1 MIELAIPRTIFD
13 DEHNQFRESVRRF
26 YEREVAPHHAQWE
39 EEGIVPRA
47 LWKKAGEAG
56 FLCATM
62 PEEYGGVGADRIYST
77 ILMEEQ
83 AYAGFTGPGF
93 SLHSD
98 IVAPYI
104 LNYGTDEQKQK
115 WLPKMASGDV
125 IGAIAM
131 TEPGAGSDL
140 QGVKTTA
147 IRDGD
152 TFVINGQK
160 TFITNGQ
167 NADLVIVV
175 AKTDP
180 SQGAKGISLF
190 LVEAGMPGFTKGR
203 NLHKLG
209 MKAQD
214 TSELFFADVRV
225 PADAM
230 LGGAAQGQGRGF
242 YMLMQELAWERMQI
256 AIMAVAACE
265 AALKWTVDYT
275 RERKAFGKSILD
287 FQNTRF
293 ELAEIKTET
302 QIARVFVDKCVE
314 LVAQNKLD
322 VATAAMAK
330 YWCSDLQNK
339 VIDRCLQLHGGY
351 GFMWEYPISRAYA
364 DARVQRIYGG
374 TNEIMKELIGR
385 TL

>member
-1 MIELAIPRTIFD
+1 MTEFAIPRTIFNE
-13 DEHNQFRESVRRF
+13 EHSQFRDAARRF
-26 YEREVAPHHAQWE
+26 FEREIAPHHAQWE
-39 EEGIVPRA
+39 EDGIVPRSA
-47 LWKKAGEAG
+47 WRKAGEAG

-62 PEEYGGVGADRIYST
+62 PEEYGGSGADRLYST

-83 AYAGFTGPGF
+83 GYIGATGPGF

-104 LNYGTDEQKQK
+104 LNYGTEEQKQK
-115 WLPKMASGDV
+115 WLPKMASGEV

-131 TEPGAGSDL
+131 TEPGTGSDL
-140 QGVKTTA
+140 QGVRTTA
-147 IRDGD
+147 IRDGNE
-152 TFVINGQK
+152 FVINGQK

-175 AKTDP
+175 TKTNP
-180 SQGAKGISLF
+180 KEGAKGMSLF
-190 LVEAGMPGFTKGR
+190 LVEAGREGFTKGR
-203 NLHKLG
+203 NLEKLG
-209 MKAQD
+209 LRAQD
-214 TSELFFADVRV
+214 TSELFFNDVRV
-225 PADAM
+225 PPENM
-230 LGGAAQGQGRGF
+230 LGGEGQGF

-256 AIMAVAACE
+256 AIMSVAGCE
-265 AALKWTVDYT
+265 AVLKWTVDYT
-275 RERKAFGKSILD
+275 RNRKAFGKSILD

-293 ELAEIKTET
+293 ELAEVKTET
-302 QIARVFVDKCVE
+302 QVARVFVDKCIE

-339 VIDRCLQLHGGY
+339 VIDKCLQLHGGY
-351 GFMWEYPISRAYA
+351 GFMWEYPVARAYA

-374 TNEIMKELIGR
+374 TNEIMKELISR

>member
-26 YEREVAPHHAQWE
+26 YEREVAPHHAKWE
-39 EEGIVPRA
+39 EDGIVPRA

-83 AYAGFTGPGF
+83 SYAGFTGPGF

-104 LNYGTDEQKQK
+104 LNYGTEEQKKK

-152 TFVINGQK
+152 DFIINGQK

-180 SQGAKGISLF
+180 AQGAKGISLF
-190 LVEAGMPGFTKGR
+190 LVEAGLPGFTKGR
-203 NLHKLG
+203 NLDKLG
-209 MKAQD
+209 MRAQD

-230 LGGAAQGQGRGF
+230 LGGQGQGF

-265 AALKWTVDYT
+265 AMLKWTVDYT

-302 QIARVFVDKCVE
+302 QIARVFLDKCVE

-339 VIDRCLQLHGGY
+339 VADRCLQLHGGY

>member
-1 MIELAIPRTIFD
+1 MTEFAIPRSIFS
-13 DEHNQFRESVRRF
+13 DEHNQFRDAARRF
-26 YEREVAPHHAQWE
+26 FEREIAPHHAQWE
-39 EEGIVPRA
+39 KDGIVPREA
-47 LWKKAGEAG
+47 WLKAGAAG

-62 PEEYGGVGADRIYST
+62 PEEYGGSGADRLYST

-83 AYAGFTGPGF
+83 GYIGASGPGF

-104 LNYGTDEQKQK
+104 LNYGTEEQKQK
-115 WLPKMASGDV
+115 WLPKMASGEV

-131 TEPGAGSDL
+131 TEPGTGSDL

-147 IRDGD
+147 IRDGNE
-152 TFVINGQK
+152 FVINGQK

-175 AKTDP
+175 TKTNP
-180 SQGAKGISLF
+180 KEGAKGMSLF
-190 LVEAGMPGFTKGR
+190 LVEAGREGFTKGR
-203 NLHKLG
+203 NLEKLG
-209 MKAQD
+209 MHAQD
-214 TSELFFADVRV
+214 TSELFFSDVRV
-225 PADAM
+225 PPENM
-230 LGGAAQGQGRGF
+230 LGGEGQGF
-242 YMLMQELAWERMQI
+242 FMLMQELAWERLQI
-256 AIMAVAACE
+256 AIMSVAGCE
-265 AALKWTVDYT
+265 AALKWTVEYT
-275 RERKAFGKSILD
+275 RNRKAFGKSIGD

-293 ELAEIKTET
+293 QLAEIKTET
-302 QIARVFVDKCVE
+302 QVARVFVDKCIE

-351 GFMWEYPISRAYA
+351 GFMWEYPIARAYA

-374 TNEIMKELIGR
+374 TNEIMKELISR